1 MKQYVIDQFSPEDYD
16 NVKDYLDKHF
26 SNSGID
32 GIYWI
37 PINDDLLTEVQKDHK
52 DCNPFFFAIEIVP
65 NRMSCELLVRTKNRI
80 RCDCIQHATESQRN
94 WLIEFADSIFDR
106 LNIKV

>member
-1 MKQYVIDQFSPEDYD
+1 MKQYVIDQFSPEDY
-16 NVKDYLDKHF
+16 NKIKDYFDKHF
-26 SNSGID
+26 SSSGIE

-37 PINDDLLTEVQKDHK
+37 PINDDLLNDVQKEHK
-52 DCNPFFFAIEIVP
+52 DCSPFFFAIEIVL
-65 NRMSCELLVRTKNRI
+65 NKMSCEFLVRTKKRL

-106 LNIKV
+106 LKIKI